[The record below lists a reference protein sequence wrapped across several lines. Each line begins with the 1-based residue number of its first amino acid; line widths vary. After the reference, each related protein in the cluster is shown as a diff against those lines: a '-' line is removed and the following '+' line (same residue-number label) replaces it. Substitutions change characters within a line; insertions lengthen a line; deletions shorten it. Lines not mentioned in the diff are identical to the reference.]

1 MSKQILM
8 GITAC
13 LFVQVVHMN
22 THAEDWES
30 AVQAGPQEK
39 QIYER
44 PIQTQNT
51 WERSETNLIWN
62 FHNMYQ
68 PCIVETPATDYPYLM
83 WFFGWSTTDT
93 NPDVPGCDAIY
104 HARSKDLVSWE
115 IWCGNNSWDTNM
127 QPATWAPVL
136 TASNR
141 FYDEWHNGDP
151 SVVLMDGMF
160 YMAYSATS
168 NPRYKESIDHLDG
181 MLLCIMGATSPDGIH
196 WEKTQAPLLI
206 ENEDARTAP
215 TTNTQPCD
223 FHRPSLMRH
232 EGKWRLWF
240 DYWNHPSGVCMGYA
254 ENTNSFDA
262 PDGFKITHDLQEQP
276 LIKNWPNPDVIFV
289 DGRYLSFADPT
300 GYPPTQAH
308 NSSARSW
315 SSRAMCEAVSDDGM
329 NWRIMGY
336 IPPDKDAAA
345 CHVAQAL
352 VTQINGER
360 RLYVF
365 YATQRGGVPE
375 YDYRYDRIRSIWRKL

>member
-93 NPDVPGCDAIY
+93 NPGVPGCDAIY

-160 YMAYSATS
+160 YMTPAT
-168 NPRYKESIDHLDG
+168 KKALT
-181 MLLCIMGATSPDGIH
+181 TSMVCCFAL
-196 WEKTQAPLLI
+196 WAPHQ
-206 ENEDARTAP
+206 RTAYTGKRHRRPCLLKTKTHEQPQQPIPSPVIFTDPHSCAMKENGDCGSITGIIPPGCAWAMPKIP
-215 TTNTQPCD
+215 TL
-223 FHRPSLMRH
+223 LMR
-232 EGKWRLWF
+232 RMALRSPTI
-240 DYWNHPSGVCMGYA
+240 YR
-254 ENTNSFDA
+254 NS
-262 PDGFKITHDLQEQP
+262 H
-276 LIKNWPNPDVIFV
+276 
-289 DGRYLSFADPT
+289 
-300 GYPPTQAH
+300 
-308 NSSARSW
+308 
-315 SSRAMCEAVSDDGM
+315 
-329 NWRIMGY
+329 
-336 IPPDKDAAA
+336 
-345 CHVAQAL
+345 
-352 VTQINGER
+352 
-360 RLYVF
+360 
-365 YATQRGGVPE
+365 
-375 YDYRYDRIRSIWRKL
+375 